1 MDCGW
6 GWQKWRRAKNRR
18 TREVQEEEEQ
28 QLVGPQWVIEIEM
41 ECGMAMPG
49 AHNSKSPNL

>member
-49 AHNSKSPNL
+49 DLNSKSPNL